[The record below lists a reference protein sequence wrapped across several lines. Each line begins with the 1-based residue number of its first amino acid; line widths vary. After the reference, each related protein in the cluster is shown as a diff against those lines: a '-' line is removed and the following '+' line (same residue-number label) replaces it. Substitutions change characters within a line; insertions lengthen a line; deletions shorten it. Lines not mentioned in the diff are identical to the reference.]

1 MTVICVPE
9 MDDRRWP
16 TLGPAVVEWMEDN
29 LVFGPGDLRGE
40 PYRLNNEQKAFV
52 YRVYELHPICACWG
66 KRTCAHQQR
75 PGRRRFNRA
84 ALSLAKGLSKTE
96 LGAAITAAELHPDA
110 PVRCVNWWKPRGGAW
125 EPEGG
130 GVRSP
135 YIPVLAT
142 TEEQV
147 EDLGFGVLLDMLT
160 NSHVARDFDLGL
172 ERIMRYGG
180 DGVCQPMSTAP
191 NSKDGALTSFQWFDE
206 THRVYL
212 ATQKHAHQTMLANM
226 AKRPLADPWS
236 METTT
241 SYAPG
246 QGSIA
251 EDTMDYARRIQDG
264 RARDPRMF
272 FFHREAGPEFDVSK
286 PEQLRAAI
294 VYTRGE
300 AASWSDIDRIASQ
313 WEDPSTDKAY
323 LERVWLNRATG
334 LAGRAFDAK
343 RWGELS
349 WPALFAEIGPRRL
362 VTLGFDGARFSDAT
376 ALVATDVESGF
387 QQVVGLWENPGQG
400 PWETPVAEVEA
411 AMEAAFERW
420 QVWRGYFDPYYW
432 ESELAKWA
440 GRWGEKVIVTFATNR
455 WKLMALALRA
465 YHQAVAR
472 GEVTNDG
479 HEGMRRHMGNAV
491 RQYVNFVDESGE
503 QLWLVQKERADS
515 PFKIDAV
522 VAGCL
527 SWQARLDALTEGA
540 KATEDVEYHVYS
552 L

>member
-1 MTVICVPE
+1 MTTICVPA
-9 MDDRRWP
+9 MDETPWP
-16 TLGPAVVEWMEDN
+16 TLGPAVVAWMEEN

-40 PYRLNNEQKAFV
+40 PYRLTNEQKAFI
-52 YRVYELHPICACWG
+52 YRIYEQHPICTCWG
-66 KRTCAHQQR
+66 KRACTHTQR

-84 ALSLAKGLSKTE
+84 ALSLAKGLAKTE
-96 LGAAITAAELHPDA
+96 LGSAITAAELHPYA
-110 PVRCVNWWKPRGGAW
+110 PVRCVNWWKPRGGGW
-125 EPEGG
+125 EPEGS

-147 EDLGFGVLLDMLT
+147 EDLGFGVLLDMLS
-160 NSHVARDFDLGL
+160 NSHIARDFDLGL
-172 ERIMRYGG
+172 ERITRWGG
-180 DGVCQPMSTAP
+180 DGICQPMSTAP
-191 NSKDGALTSFQWFDE
+191 NSKDGALTSYQWFDE

-212 ATQKHAHQTMLANM
+212 VNQKHAHQTMLANM

-236 METTT
+236 LETTT

-251 EDTMDYARRIQDG
+251 EDTMEFARRIEDG
-264 RARDPRMF
+264 RAKDSRMF
-272 FFHREAGPEFDVSK
+272 FFHREAGPQFDVSK

-294 VYTRGE
+294 TYTRGE

-334 LAGRAFDAK
+334 MAGRAFDAK
-343 RWGELS
+343 RWGELTAP
-349 WPALFAEIGPRRL
+349 WVREIPEKRL
-362 VTLGFDGARFSDAT
+362 VTLGFDGARFLDST
-376 ALVATDVESGF
+376 ALVATDVLTGL
-387 QQVVGLWENPGQG
+387 QQVVGLWENPHVGS
-400 PWETPVAEVEA
+400 WETPANEVDA
-411 AMEAAFERW
+411 AMEYAFERW

-432 ESELAKWA
+432 ESELSRWA
-440 GRWGEKVIVTFATNR
+440 GKWGEKVIVAFATNR

-465 YHQAVAR
+465 YHQAIAA
-472 GEVTNDG
+472 GEVLNDG
-479 HEGMRRHMGNAV
+479 NEAMRRHMGNAV

-515 PFKIDAV
+515 PFKIDSV

-527 SWQARLDALTEGA
+527 SWTARQDAVKEGA
-540 KATEDVEYHVYS
+540 KATGDVEYHVYDI
-552 L
+552 